1 MPGTCGGPFTG
12 GRRRRNAKKKAMK
25 GGMGYGMT
33 GTIGTAGAL
42 YGPSWGG
49 EVTKAGVPV
58 YDSADPQR
66 GSSRRKKSKKASK
79 KSRKSRR
86 KTMRGGAQWQ
96 SVGAVGHGY
105 TGSGERGLANV
116 TAYASKVPPSGGP
129 SQNPDGAY
137 RA

>member
-1 MPGTCGGPFTG
+1 MSGTTCGGPFTG
-12 GRRRRNAKKKAMK
+12 GRRRRSAKKKAMK

-66 GSSRRKKSKKASK
+66 GSSRRKKSKKSK

-86 KTMRGGAQWQ
+86 KTMRGGSWQ
-96 SVGAVGHGY
+96 TVSTVGHGY
-105 TGSGERGLANV
+105 TGSGVRGIA
-116 TAYASKVPPSGGP
+116 THEAYASKVPPSGGP

-137 RA
+137 HA